1 MTVRGGTEVPVAK
14 SAGEPAQGLRRFLVW
29 FTPIV
34 YGFVIVDVAAFL
46 AFGDIATAGAGAVTL
61 AVGLSLTFALLLVR
75 RGRAEPA
82 ALVVCVSVLAGV
94 LGGSFVLPHI
104 AASAKLAP
112 VLVIAVALLY
122 LERRHLAG
130 VIVLSGAA
138 TIALAVLEEALPQ
151 TTANPGWVDQL
162 LRVGALAAI
171 VMATAYLLWLS
182 SARLRGALNQSISAN
197 SDLAAAEGR
206 LSEANEELRARV
218 EELQRQN
225 REISVLTEMA
235 ELLQA
240 SRTADEAYEA
250 ISRSGAMLLPDS
262 AGAVHVI
269 KPSRDVVTVVASWGA
284 QPVSRPSFEPQDCWA
299 LRRGRAH
306 FSPGGPTRLRC
317 PHLADADPLLASL
330 CIPLIAH
337 SETLGILEL
346 IHPTVGTAEPAAE
359 PSPETGEL
367 AEGLG
372 VSDGWSAEA
381 AAAFPEDRRR
391 LAMTLAEHTALHVA
405 NFRLRE
411 TLLTQSTRDPLTGL
425 FNRRFMEESLE
436 RELRRAARDE
446 TELAVLMLDLDH
458 FKSFNDNHGHAA
470 GDAQLRALAEYLQN
484 HVRAEDVACRYGG
497 EEFTIIMPGASLV
510 DARDRAGLLRVGIR
524 NLSTPSGGATLDP
537 VTVSI
542 GVSVYPLNGATS
554 EELMHAA
561 DEALFDAK
569 KRGRDRVRLAAPRT

>member
-1 MTVRGGTEVPVAK
+1 MRGGTVVPVAE
-14 SAGEPAQGLRRFLVW
+14 SAGEPAMGLRRFLFW

-34 YGFVIVDVAAFL
+34 YGFVIVDTAVFL
-46 AFGDIATAGAGAVTL
+46 AFGDIATARAAAITL
-61 AVGLSLTFALLLVR
+61 AVGLSLTFALLLLR
-75 RGRAEPA
+75 RGQAQLA

-112 VLVIAVALLY
+112 VLVMAVALLY
-122 LERRHLAG
+122 LERGYLAAVVG
-130 VIVLSGAA
+130 LSGAV
-138 TIALAVLEEALPQ
+138 TIALGVLEEALPK

-162 LRVGALAAI
+162 VRVGALAAI
-171 VMATAYLLWLS
+171 VMPTAYLLWLS
-182 SARLRGALNQSISAN
+182 SARLRDALSRAVSAN
-197 SDLAAAEGR
+197 VDLAAAEGKR
-206 LSEANEELRARV
+206 SEANEELSARV

-225 REISVLTEMA
+225 REINVLTEMA

-250 ISRSGAMLLPDS
+250 ISRSGALLLPDA

-269 KPSRDVVTVVASWGA
+269 RPSRDLVTVVASWGA
-284 QPVSRPSFEPQDCWA
+284 EPDGRPPFEPQDCWA

-306 FSPGGPTRLRC
+306 FSTGGATRLRC
-317 PHLADADPLLASL
+317 PHLAAADPMLASL
-330 CIPLIAH
+330 CIPLVAH

-346 IHPTVGTAEPAAE
+346 LHPTDSSSEPVAEPL
-359 PSPETGEL
+359 PETGEL
-367 AEGLG
+367 AGELE

-391 LAMTLAEHTALHVA
+391 LAMALAEHTALHVA

-411 TLLTQSTRDPLTGL
+411 TLVTQSTRDPLTGL

-436 RELRRAARDE
+436 RELRRATRDE
-446 TELAVLMLDLDH
+446 AELAVLMLDLDH
-458 FKSFNDNHGHAA
+458 FKAFNDNHGHAA
-470 GDAQLRALAEYLQN
+470 GDDQLRALGEYLLN
-484 HVRAEDVACRYGG
+484 HVRGEDVACRYGG
-497 EEFTIIMPGASLV
+497 EEFTIIMPGASLA

-524 NLSTPSGGATLDP
+524 NLSTRSGGATLDP
-537 VTVSI
+537 VSTSI

-554 EELMHAA
+554 EELLHAA

-569 KRGRDRVRLAAPRT
+569 RRGRDRVRLAAPRT

>member
-1 MTVRGGTEVPVAK
+1 MDTWPMTVRGGTVVPVAK
-14 SAGEPAQGLRRFLVW
+14 SAGDPAGLRRFLVW
-29 FTPIV
+29 FTPIA
-34 YGFVIVDVAAFL
+34 YGFAIADAAAFL
-46 AFGDIATAGAGAVTL
+46 AFGDIPTAGAGAITL
-61 AVGLSLTFALLLVR
+61 GVGLSLTSALLLLR

-104 AASAKLAP
+104 AASVKFAP

-138 TIALAVLEEALPQ
+138 TIALAVLEEALPK
-151 TTANPGWVDQL
+151 TTANPAWVDQL

-171 VMATAYLLWLS
+171 VTPTAYLLWLS
-182 SARLRGALNQSISAN
+182 SARLRGALNQAVSAN
-197 SDLAAAEGR
+197 SDLAAIEGR
-206 LSEANEELRARV
+206 LSDANEELRARV

-250 ISRSGAMLLPDS
+250 ISRSGELLLPDS

-269 KPSRDVVTVVASWGA
+269 KPSRDLVTVVASWGP
-284 QPVSRPSFEPQDCWA
+284 QPDSRPSFEPQDCWA

-306 FSPGGPTRLRC
+306 FSAGGATRLRC
-317 PHLADADPLLASL
+317 PHLAEADPKLASL

-346 IHPTVGTAEPAAE
+346 LHPTDGTIEPVAE
-359 PSPETGEL
+359 PSPETGEV
-367 AEGLG
+367 AVGLG

-381 AAAFPEDRRR
+381 AAAFPEDR
-391 LAMTLAEHTALHVA
+391 HVA
-405 NFRLRE
+405 NFRLHE

-458 FKSFNDNHGHAA
+458 FKAFNDNHGHAA
-470 GDAQLRALAEYLQN
+470 GDAHLRALGEYLLN
-484 HVRAEDVACRYGG
+484 HVRGEDVACRYGG
-497 EEFTIIMPGASLV
+497 EEFTIIMPGASLA

-524 NLSTPSGGATLDP
+524 NLSIPSGGATLDP
-537 VTVSI
+537 VTASI

-554 EELMHAA
+554 DELMHAA
-561 DEALFDAK
+561 DEALFEAK